1 MATTSNGFLFSGRAE
16 VVMQHVVVCLELV
29 RLRGEPPYPPPE
41 TEGSLD
47 HVEYWKAECG
57 ETRPLRLER
66 GKGREVLPIVI
77 ILRGKSECLG
87 ETLKQCT
94 RDFHHIVLCRRHER
108 KCDGPK
114 LLAHERQRISKRGKS
129 LDIPGSLT
137 NG

>member
-29 RLRGEPPYPPPE
+29 RLRGKPSPPPE
-41 TEGSLD
+41 TEGSSD

-77 ILRGKSECLG
+77 ILRDKSEGLS
-87 ETLKQCT
+87 ETL
-94 RDFHHIVLCRRHER
+94 E
-108 KCDGPK
+108 
-114 LLAHERQRISKRGKS
+114 
-129 LDIPGSLT
+129 
-137 NG
+137 